1 MTLDGGE
8 ALLQA
13 ARDIGADYIFA
24 SSGSEWAPV
33 WEALARADEAGTP
46 GPVYVDTAHETVA
59 VGMATGYA
67 TVTGRGQVVL
77 LHAGAGLL
85 QGANAIHGALLANA
99 PMVVLS
105 GESATYGDTDGP
117 DPGGQWYRNL
127 SMVGGPQ
134 SFAAPFTKWSN
145 GAFDAAV
152 VYDMVKRASEI
163 AATAP
168 AGPVYVNTPVEV
180 LLSPWRPVAASAR
193 RVAPAGTA
201 VASQADIRT
210 PVAILSTAAN
220 PVIAVESAGRD
231 PEAFR
236 ALVELAELLAIP
248 VVEPQSAVCANFPRD
263 HPLHAGGD
271 LGPLAADAD
280 VVLLVGAR
288 APWYPPRNKPGHATV
303 IAIDDAPHR
312 EYMAYQVLTADHYVT
327 GDIAHSLRAITAGV
341 RADAEIVR
349 QRRERLEAAF
359 AESEKARTAAE
370 EKALSAGNGPGG
382 SGPGADGPVD
392 PVAVAAALRDL
403 LPGDAAVIDETI
415 THSRTITRHLR
426 ASAPGRYRYVQGG
439 LGQGIGVALGAKL
452 ALGPDR
458 LVVLTVGDGSWLYNP
473 VPAGLMAAREQ
484 GLPLLVVVFNN
495 GKYAS
500 MRGNHVRE
508 YPEGVAVR
516 TKNFR
521 GVDLSAQPDA
531 AAVATAAGA
540 LGLTV
545 STPKELVPALEEAIT
560 AVRGGQTA
568 VVNVHLTR

>member
-33 WEALARADEAGTP
+33 WEALARADEAGAP

-67 TVTGRGQVVL
+67 AVTGRGQVVL

-85 QGANAIHGALLANA
+85 QGANAIHGALLTNA

-105 GESATYGDTDGP
+105 GESTTYGDTHGP

-134 SFAAPFTKWSN
+134 AFAAPFTKWSN
-145 GAFDAAV
+145 GAFDASV

-180 LLSPWRPVAASAR
+180 LLSPWRPVAASTR
-193 RVAPAGTA
+193 RVAPAGRA
-201 VASQADIRT
+201 VASVSDIRT
-210 PVAILSTAAN
+210 PVALLSTATN

-231 PEAFR
+231 PEAFS
-236 ALVELAELLAIP
+236 ALTELAELLAIP

-271 LGPLAADAD
+271 LGTLAAEAD

-288 APWYPPRNKPGHATV
+288 APWYPPRDKPGDATV

-327 GDIAHSLRAITAGV
+327 GDIAHSLRALSAGV
-341 RADAEIVR
+341 RTAGAAFDPAAVEA
-349 QRRERLEAAF
+349 RRARLAAAFGKSEAA
-359 AESEKARTAAE
+359 RVAAE
-370 EKALSAGNGPGG
+370 EKARGASDGPG
-382 SGPGADGPVD
+382 SPVD

-403 LPGDAAVIDETI
+403 LPADAAVIDETI

-458 LVVLTVGDGSWLYNP
+458 MAVLTVGDGSWLYNP

-484 GLPLLVVVFNN
+484 NLPLLVVVFNN
-495 GKYAS
+495 GQYAS

-545 STPKELVPALEEAIT
+545 STAKELVPALEEAIA
-560 AVRGGQTA
+560 AVSGGQTA